1 MLMVNFHLQRHMGNF
16 LIQVYGPCCLLVVLS
31 WVSFWLNREATAD
44 RVSLGITTVLTMT
57 FLGLEARTDL
67 PKVPYP
73 TALDFFVFLSF
84 AFIFAT
90 ILQFAVVHYFTKYGS
105 GECYFIIEE
114 LDSDTEHESAVRQ
127 THKIGMTPEEYNNT
141 SSSTESKI
149 YEVIPLSMCSISI
162 PKDSS
167 TKRRRSQSRRYSR
180 RTGLMNCWHQLMN
193 WSGCRQRRARHKAHF
208 ESSDEDGEE
217 IHLRASEGEME
228 SRKLFVNFL
237 THFSFQMPLRKN
249 YQIVAACPIIAAKNW
264 MLDARANAHPSIT
277 QFRKLTELLV

>member
-114 LDSDTEHESAVRQ
+114 MESDTESEMVDSQGNRSDIESEFA
-127 THKIGMTPEEYNNT
+127 T
-141 SSSTESKI
+141 STESKI

-162 PKDSS
+162 PNRKDSLRN
-167 TKRRRSQSRRYSR
+167 RRRSEDRKFKGRFGILQNLSE
-180 RTGLMNCWHQLMN
+180 CFN
-193 WSGCRQRRARHKAHF
+193 WTTCAKPTKTKHKTQF
-208 ESSDEDGEE
+208 DVSEDEDDDEE
-217 IHLRASEGEME
+217 QHLRS
-228 SRKLFVNFL
+228 
-237 THFSFQMPLRKN
+237 
-249 YQIVAACPIIAAKNW
+249 
-264 MLDARANAHPSIT
+264 T
-277 QFRKLTELLV
+277 QGNKIRNIFFFN